1 MKSMRSKILLSVAFA
16 LGIAAMVLLIMDTI
30 GQATVAQSTITTL
43 LVIGLLCVSIELI
56 VSRKEQK
63 DDDNSEISEQ

>member
-1 MKSMRSKILLSVAFA
+1 MRSKILLSVAFA
-16 LGIAAMVLLIMDTI
+16 LGIAAMVLLILDTI
-30 GQATVAQSTITTL
+30 GQANVAQSTITAL

-56 VSRKEQK
+56 ASRKDQK

>member
-16 LGIAAMVLLIMDTI
+16 LGIAAMVLLILDTI

-43 LVIGLLCVSIELI
+43 LIIGLLCVSIELI
-56 VSRKEQK
+56 ASRKDQK
-63 DDDNSEISEQ
+63 DDENSEISEQ

>member
-16 LGIAAMVLLIMDTI
+16 LGIAAMVLLILDTI
-30 GQATVAQSTITTL
+30 GQANVAQSTITTL

-56 VSRKEQK
+56 ASRKDQK
-63 DDDNSEISEQ
+63 DDENSEISEQ

>member
-1 MKSMRSKILLSVAFA
+1 MRSKILLSVAFA
-16 LGIAAMVLLIMDTI
+16 VGIAAMVLLILDTI

>member
-1 MKSMRSKILLSVAFA
+1 MRSKILLSVAFA

-56 VSRKEQK
+56 ASRKDQK
-63 DDDNSEISEQ
+63 DDENSEISEQ

>member
-16 LGIAAMVLLIMDTI
+16 LGIAAMVLLILDTI
-30 GQATVAQSTITTL
+30 GQANVAQSTITTL

-56 VSRKEQK
+56 ASRKDQK
-63 DDDNSEISEQ
+63 YDENSEISEQ

>member
-1 MKSMRSKILLSVAFA
+1 MRSKILLSVAFA
-16 LGIAAMVLLIMDTI
+16 LGIAAMVLLILDTI

-56 VSRKEQK
+56 ASRKDPK
-63 DDDNSEISEQ
+63 DDENSEISEQ

>member
-1 MKSMRSKILLSVAFA
+1 MRSKILLSVAFA
-16 LGIAAMVLLIMDTI
+16 LGIAAMVLLILDTI
-30 GQATVAQSTITTL
+30 RQATVAQSTITTL

>member
-1 MKSMRSKILLSVAFA
+1 MRSKILLSVAFA
-16 LGIAAMVLLIMDTI
+16 LGIAAMVLLILDTI

-56 VSRKEQK
+56 ASRKDQK
-63 DDDNSEISEQ
+63 YDENSEISEQ

>member
-1 MKSMRSKILLSVAFA
+1 MRSKILLSVAFA
-16 LGIAAMVLLIMDTI
+16 LGIAAMVLLILDTI

-43 LVIGLLCVSIELI
+43 LVIGLLCVSTELI

>member
-1 MKSMRSKILLSVAFA
+1 MRSKILLSVAFA
-16 LGIAAMVLLIMDTI
+16 LGIAAMVLLILDTI

-56 VSRKEQK
+56 ASRKDQK
-63 DDDNSEISEQ
+63 DDENSEISEQ

>member
-16 LGIAAMVLLIMDTI
+16 LGIAAMVLLILDTI

-56 VSRKEQK
+56 ASRKDQK
-63 DDDNSEISEQ
+63 DDENSEISEQ

>member
-1 MKSMRSKILLSVAFA
+1 MRSKILLSVAFA
-16 LGIAAMVLLIMDTI
+16 LGIAAMVLLILDTI

>member
-1 MKSMRSKILLSVAFA
+1 MRSKILLSVAFA
-16 LGIAAMVLLIMDTI
+16 LGIAAMVLLILDTI

-56 VSRKEQK
+56 ASRKDQK
-63 DDDNSEISEQ
+63 DDENSEISKQ

>member
-1 MKSMRSKILLSVAFA
+1 MRSKILLSVAFA
-16 LGIAAMVLLIMDTI
+16 LGIAAMVLLILDTI

-63 DDDNSEISEQ
+63 DDDNPEISEQ

>member
-1 MKSMRSKILLSVAFA
+1 MRSKILLSVAFA